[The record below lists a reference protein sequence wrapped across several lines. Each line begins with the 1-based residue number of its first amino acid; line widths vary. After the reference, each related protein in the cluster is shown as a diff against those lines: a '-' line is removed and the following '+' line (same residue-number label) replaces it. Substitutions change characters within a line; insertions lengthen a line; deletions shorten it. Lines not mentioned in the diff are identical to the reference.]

1 MVIIIQFEAVPD
13 PLSPESLQIQASILN
28 SQPAFNLMV
37 EHKAYLEPLEIR
49 EDNRVNLEM
58 GEKMLYIKAHTGYA
72 GLITY
77 LPDYGQDHHPWIGL
91 LVIHQQYSRQGIGKT
106 AVHELEQMFKQQ
118 GLTAVRLAV
127 QLENKAG
134 EAFWTANGYVRIRSA
149 MDNHNNE
156 VDVYEKQFK

>member
-1 MVIIIQFEAVPD
+1 MVIIIQLEAVPD

-72 GLITY
+72 GLTTFPITDRIIIHGSGFWLFTSSIAGRVSGR
-77 LPDYGQDHHPWIGL
+77 LPSMSW
-91 LVIHQQYSRQGIGKT
+91 SRC
-106 AVHELEQMFKQQ
+106 LSS
-118 GLTAVRLAV
+118 
-127 QLENKAG
+127 KA
-134 EAFWTANGYVRIRSA
+134 
-149 MDNHNNE
+149 
-156 VDVYEKQFK
+156 

>member
-1 MVIIIQFEAVPD
+1 VIIIIQLEAVPD
-13 PLSPESLQIQASILN
+13 PLSPESLQLQATILN

-49 EDNRVNLEM
+49 ENNRKNLEM
-58 GEKMLYIKAHTGYA
+58 GEKMLYIKVHNGYA

-77 LPDYGQDHHPWIGL
+77 LPDYGQDHHHWIGL
-91 LVIHQQYSRQGIGKT
+91 LVIHQQYSRQGIGKS
-106 AVHELEQMFKQQ
+106 AVHELERIFKQQ
-118 GLTAVRLAV
+118 GLYTVRLAV

-134 EAFWTANGYVRIRSA
+134 AAFWTASGFAWIRSA
-149 MDNHNNE
+149 IDNHNNE